1 MGYSTNFSGKIQ
13 LNKKLSDAHF
23 AYLEKFAETRRMKR
37 NPTIAEELPDP
48 IRTATGLP
56 IGVEGGYFVGGLS
69 YGGQAEDR
77 SVTNNNVEP
86 EGQPGLWCQWI
97 PTHTDEDE
105 VSYIEWD
112 GGEKFY
118 NYVEWLEYIIEHFLK
133 PWGYVANGEIIW
145 QGEEMRDR
153 GKIIVNKN
161 KVKTKDLE

>member
-86 EGQPGLWCQWI
+86 EGQPGLWCQCHAAGNRYDI
-97 PTHTDEDE
+97 KRHDQELGRPISSERRRYEVYHLRDE
-105 VSYIEWD
+105 
-112 GGEKFY
+112 
-118 NYVEWLEYIIEHFLK
+118 
-133 PWGYVANGEIIW
+133 
-145 QGEEMRDR
+145 R
-153 GKIIVNKN
+153 
-161 KVKTKDLE
+161 